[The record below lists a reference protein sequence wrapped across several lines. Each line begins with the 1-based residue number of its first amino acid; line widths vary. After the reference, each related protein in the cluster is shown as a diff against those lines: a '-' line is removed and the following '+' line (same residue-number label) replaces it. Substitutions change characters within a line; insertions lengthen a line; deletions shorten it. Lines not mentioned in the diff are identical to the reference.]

1 MLDGKRIGLKDVQY
15 FLIKDDG
22 TKEKV
27 EMGQPIEATIT
38 KADITK
44 AIGDIGTIEL
54 SYSGEIK
61 LARQRSKP
69 SMFDYILFDP
79 MYGEIAYMLNHIFKI
94 VNIRNYATLEKM
106 CEGLRKID
114 KVQQQKE
121 KNRRTFI

>member
-1 MLDGKRIGLKDVQY
+1 VLDNKRISLKDVQY

-22 TKEKV
+22 TEEKINL
-27 EMGQPIEATIT
+27 GQPIEATIT
-38 KADITK
+38 KADIDD
-44 AIGDIGTIEL
+44 AIKDIEPIEL

-61 LARQRSKP
+61 LARQRSN
-69 SMFDYILFDP
+69 SYMYDHIFFDP
-79 MYGEIAYMLNHIFKI
+79 MYNEIAFMLNHIFKI

-121 KNRRTFI
+121 KSRRTFI

>member
-1 MLDGKRIGLKDVQY
+1 MMNLQGLKDIQCYV
-15 FLIKDDG
+15 IKDDG

-27 EMGQPIEATIT
+27 ETGQPIEATIT
-38 KADITK
+38 KADIDK
-44 AIGDIGTIEL
+44 AIEV

-61 LARQRSKP
+61 LARQRSN
-69 SMFDYILFDP
+69 SYMFDPIFFDP
-79 MYGEIAYMLNHIFKI
+79 LYSEITFMLNHIFKI